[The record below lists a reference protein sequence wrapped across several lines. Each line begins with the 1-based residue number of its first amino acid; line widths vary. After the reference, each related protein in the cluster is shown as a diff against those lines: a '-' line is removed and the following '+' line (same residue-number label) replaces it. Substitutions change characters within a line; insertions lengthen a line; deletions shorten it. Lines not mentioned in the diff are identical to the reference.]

1 MTPSFQNAAGPF
13 SVHGE
18 QMQRGIA
25 KHAFH
30 QIHSAHGKT
39 AEPRCFSSCCVCARG
54 RWQEDLRSLKLF
66 VTGIK
71 QDAADDF
78 PAHRLSRSSNPL
90 AEICWLFFLIFL
102 FLSDFKTKK
111 IESVSLHQQT
121 FLRFV

>member
-1 MTPSFQNAAGPF
+1 MTHFFQNAAGPF

-25 KHAFH
+25 RHAFH

-54 RWQEDLRSLKLF
+54 RWKEDLRSLKLF

-78 PAHRLSRSSNPL
+78 PAEADVEDVAGDAEAVEEAEHDQEVLSVDAFSLDGCIR
-90 AEICWLFFLIFL
+90 IF
-102 FLSDFKTKK
+102 SM
-111 IESVSLHQQT
+111 
-121 FLRFV
+121 